1 MSTAILYLMEV
12 SAMVTVTEV
21 MVTAINMDTLMIMA
35 IAMDSLMVRSIA
47 MVSTYCHR
55 ASLDSILTL
64 LIFLNRREVADCLFL

>member
-1 MSTAILYLMEV
+1 
-12 SAMVTVTEV
+12 MVTVTEV

-55 ASLDSILTL
+55 ASLDSIFDITD
-64 LIFLNRREVADCLFL
+64 FSEQKRGC